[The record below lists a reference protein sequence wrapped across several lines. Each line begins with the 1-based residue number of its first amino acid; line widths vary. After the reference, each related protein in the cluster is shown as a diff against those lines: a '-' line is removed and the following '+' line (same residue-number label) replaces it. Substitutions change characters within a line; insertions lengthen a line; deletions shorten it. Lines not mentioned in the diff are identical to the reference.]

1 MWRKPA
7 DAALAQQL
15 VERLLARVAER
26 RMAEVVTDRDRL
38 GQILVQPQRPRD
50 AARDA
55 GRLERVR
62 EARAE
67 VVALGIDE
75 DLRLVAQP
83 AERLRVDD
91 PVAVALER
99 RPQPALLLRRLAA
112 ARLVRAHGERREPL
126 LLVLA
131 NRLREAVGDLSGDLR
146 HRQASV
152 ARLPDPD

>member
-7 DAALAQQL
+7 EAALAQQL
-15 VERLLARVAER
+15 VERLLPGVPERRVAD
-26 RMAEVVTDRDRL
+26 VVADRDRL
-38 GQILVQPQRPRD
+38 GEILVQAQRPRD

-55 GRLERVR
+55 RRLERVR
-62 EARAE
+62 EPRAE

-75 DLRLVAQP
+75 DLRLVAQT

-99 RPQPALLLRRLAA
+99 RPQAALLLGSLPP

-131 NRLREAVGDLSGDLR
+131 NRVGEAVRDLSGDLG
-146 HRQASV
+146 HRQASL
-152 ARLPDPD
+152 ARGPDRA